1 MMHIPSTDDD
11 HAPGCQILDGFAIVV
26 QLTLAMTALT
36 ALGIKRWRE
45 RPRRPV
51 NVWILDVSKQFI
63 GAGTVHFL
71 NLGISYLAGRP
82 ANGPPSNLCVWY
94 FLSLLID
101 TTLGIA
107 ILWFWLRILEW
118 TLEHVIFTSQRQQS
132 KRLSLFDGYGPPPF
146 WPSMLCRWS
155 AQTGV
160 FVLATLC
167 MKICIYASFQAFP
180 VIFDLGDWVLAHI
193 KETRY
198 QVVFVMFVFPLFMNA
213 FQFCVIDSIIKG
225 TIHPPRYCQDPSLWA
240 NAAIKETNNRS
251 NDDWRGNT
259 TTMQPNHNHHDDE
272 RTPLLSA

>member
-1 MMHIPSTDDD
+1 MYGTWKEENVCKSTLSHTYNTHIRIS
-11 HAPGCQILDGFAIVV
+11 II
-26 QLTLAMTALT
+26 
-36 ALGIKRWRE
+36 R
-45 RPRRPV
+45 
-51 NVWILDVSKQFI
+51 ILDVSKQFI

-118 TLEHVIFTSQRQQS
+118 TLEHVILSSKQRRS
-132 KRLSLFDGYGPPPF
+132 TATTTTTTTTRLSLFDGYGAPPF

-155 AQTGV
+155 VQTGV

-198 QVVFVMFVFPLFMNA
+198 QVVFVMFV
-213 FQFCVIDSIIKG
+213 
-225 TIHPPRYCQDPSLWA
+225 
-240 NAAIKETNNRS
+240 
-251 NDDWRGNT
+251 
-259 TTMQPNHNHHDDE
+259 
-272 RTPLLSA
+272 